1 MGFASTQR
9 PQTRRSD
16 RLLRRLPIE
25 YFEIGPYVPE
35 PETIGFLG
43 DEPIAARVHDLNG
56 HVFEF
61 AGVLADGPV
70 MKQVASLAPGEFL
83 IGRRMIY
90 RQRG

>member
-1 MGFASTQR
+1 MGFASTLR
-9 PQTRRSD
+9 HHSRRSD
-16 RLLRRLPIE
+16 RLLRRMPIE

-70 MKQVASLAPGEFL
+70 TRQVESLAPGEFL

-90 RQRG
+90 RQRR